1 MSGGTF
7 GTNWLDL
14 SSTSNRYTRT
24 YIQGFMDISGG
35 NLIVRNNNLYLT
47 QGDASINGNLI
58 LGRDLSVNGNVSA
71 NVNSISSLIVSNN
84 INMNGVVAQFSS
96 DIAVPST
103 YVSYIDL
110 SGYLYKTSLTSYNLN
125 NINILT
131 PFYADADVSFN
142 SRLFLTGDASFNKRL
157 FVGSDSY
164 INGLTLGKGS
174 GNISTNTAF
183 GVTALSSNTSGTVN
197 TAIGYQA
204 MRSNTS
210 GDQNTAVGTAAL
222 DVNTTGTC
230 NTAMGQS
237 ALGENITGSYNTAI
251 GYLTSYSN
259 TANHNTAV
267 GSQALFNTSSG
278 GNNTVVGA
286 LTLVSN
292 TAGSNNVAVGVEAIR
307 STTGGNNTAIGY
319 QAGYAGTANT
329 SGTNNTYV
337 GYQAQANANNYTKST
352 ALGSGA
358 TITASNQVVLGT
370 STETVVIPNL
380 IQMSYTTPP
389 TFTSSHIGYYYQSTI
404 AAQGCSVTGL
414 VYTTLLT
421 LTGLVGVYI
430 INIDTDLY
438 SPGSFGGGGA
448 YYTGL
453 MIKDGSTTLSNCA
466 IGWGGTSTNGYA
478 NRNASLTAFIKSNNN
493 TITFGY
499 ASTVTFTMNT
509 VYYRYMRIA

>member
-58 LGRDLSVNGNVSA
+58 LGRDLSVNGNVSG
-71 NVNSISSLIVSNN
+71 NVNTMSSLIVSNN

-131 PFYADADVSFN
+131 PFYVDADVSLN
-142 SRLFLTGDASFNKRL
+142 NRLFLTGDASFNKRL
-157 FVGSDSY
+157 FVGSDAT
-164 INGLTLGKGS
+164 INELTLGKGG
-174 GNISTNTAF
+174 GNISSNTAF
-183 GVTALSSNTSGTVN
+183 GYQALSSNTTGTVN

-204 MRSNTS
+204 LTSNTS

-237 ALGENITGSYNTAI
+237 ALGQNITGSYNTAI
-251 GYLTSYSN
+251 GYLSSYSN
-259 TANHNTAV
+259 TANHNTSL
-267 GSQALFNTSSG
+267 GSQALFYTSSG

-286 LTLVSN
+286 LSLVSN
-292 TAGSNNVAVGVEAIR
+292 TTGSNNVAVGVEAIR

-329 SGTNNTYV
+329 SGTNNTYI
-337 GYQAQANANNYTKST
+337 GYQAQANANNYSNST

-370 STETVVIPNL
+370 TSETIRYNKVSPLYSTV
-380 IQMSYTTPP
+380 P
-389 TFTSSHIGYYYQSTI
+389 TFATTDIGYVIKGTAVISSLTTASATVASIAIPTDGVWFI
-404 AAQGCSVTGL
+404 AAQIMFYSASSSSIEIFSGIFNGSSVCQSSTKTTPVNMMGATTTHIHSGTAQTFTLRANCFIGTCSLDAG
-414 VYTTLLT
+414 
-421 LTGLVGVYI
+421 
-430 INIDTDLY
+430 
-438 SPGSFGGGGA
+438 
-448 YYTGL
+448 
-453 MIKDGSTTLSNCA
+453 
-466 IGWGGTSTNGYA
+466 
-478 NRNASLTAFIKSNNN
+478 
-493 TITFGY
+493 ITFIQ
-499 ASTVTFTMNT
+499 AV
-509 VYYRYMRIA
+509 RIA